1 MIEGKQRHKA
11 KNITHNSNAIMDHGM
26 FAKTSSHRKYLINT
40 GASILE
46 NVCRNETLSEEEFVK
61 RFIHK
66 MNKPGTPCSSAD
78 GKPAR
83 FILQV
88 LREANMIDRDQD
100 GVYTSTLEAMIRFG
114 GEEEHNFK
122 DCMTEFIE
130 KFLRDNP
137 KPRKSPRKS
146 CPIKDD
152 KIDELLLNGIAG
164 DSVTDSF
171 AFTGDVSTARDGI

>member
-1 MIEGKQRHKA
+1 MNKKYDKA
-11 KNITHNSNAIMDHGM
+11 IVTIAIMDHGM
-26 FAKTSSHRKYLINT
+26 MAKTNYRKYLINT

-46 NVCRNETLSEEEFVK
+46 NVHKNETLSEAEFLK

-152 KIDELLLNGIAG
+152 EIDEFLLNGNAG

>member
-1 MIEGKQRHKA
+1 
-11 KNITHNSNAIMDHGM
+11 
-26 FAKTSSHRKYLINT
+26 
-40 GASILE
+40 
-46 NVCRNETLSEEEFVK
+46 
-61 RFIHK
+61 

-83 FILQV
+83 FILRV
-88 LREANMIDRDQD
+88 LRAANMIDRDKD
-100 GVYTSTLEAMIRFG
+100 GVYTSTLDAIIRFG

-152 KIDELLLNGIAG
+152 EIDEFLWNGIDG
-164 DSVTDSF
+164 DIVTDSF
-171 AFTGDVSTARDGI
+171 AFMGDVSTERDVIIQNVDCGLLIRVYKLPLESYLKFGLTKK